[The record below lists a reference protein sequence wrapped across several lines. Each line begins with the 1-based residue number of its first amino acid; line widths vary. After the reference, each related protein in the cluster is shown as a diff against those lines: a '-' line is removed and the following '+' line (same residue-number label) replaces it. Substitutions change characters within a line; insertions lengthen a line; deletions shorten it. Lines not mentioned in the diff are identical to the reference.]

1 MWVRL
6 HERNESEIAEL
17 IIECFYSILTV
28 WLPLNIVIIFPINN
42 HAVLGNF
49 INIQSEQYFSLLP

>member
-6 HERNESEIAEL
+6 HERNESEIAEH

-49 INIQSEQYFSLLP
+49 INIQSEQYFILLP